1 MPTTRTRRSRARQD
15 PGLRVEMQD
24 MLLLGKSRPDAE
36 IAELR
41 RQGIPYDVFC
51 EFDYGLNSPV
61 LAQLWQ
67 EHRDMLMQEWQK
79 RGGKGKPWGCK
90 FDQGP
95 G

>member
-1 MPTTRTRRSRARQD
+1 MPTTRKRRSRFHQA
-15 PGLRVEMQD
+15 PGLRLEMVD

-36 IAELR
+36 IEKLR
-41 RQGIPYDVFC
+41 QLGTPYDVFC

-67 EHRDMLMQEWQK
+67 EHRHMLMQEWQR
-79 RGGKGKPWGCK
+79 RGLKGKPWGCK
-90 FDQGP
+90 LDQGP